1 MKNYAFIAYRN
12 WAFNIFKKL
21 NKIKKNFIILTPNHN
36 FKNYK
41 NIIYIDPKDNKKN
54 FQILKK
60 NKIDVVFFY
69 GWSWIISKEIIDNF
83 LCICLHPSK
92 LPEYRGGSPIQN
104 QIINN
109 VKDSAVTIFK
119 MNMKID
125 GGDIYQQKKLSLK
138 NTLKKI
144 FYRIENIGAKITNNF
159 LKDFEKNKIKFS
171 KQEKIGKIY
180 KRRSP
185 LESCIN
191 INKIKKKN
199 YEFFFNF
206 IRMLQDPYP
215 NPYFITAKK
224 IIYIYKIKKIHISQN
239 RYEKSL
245 DQMTI
250 KKGLYLKLKDGYAKI
265 LAGKEITNYDNIKK
279 KRNL

>member
-21 NKIKKNFIILTPNHN
+21 NKIKKNFLILTPNHN
-36 FKNYK
+36 FKYYK
-41 NIIYIDPKDNKKN
+41 NTIYIDPKDNKKN

-92 LPEYRGGSPIQN
+92 LPKYRGGSPIQN

-125 GGDIYQQKKLSLK
+125 GGDIYQQKSLSLK
-138 NTLKKI
+138 NSLKKI

-171 KQEKIGKIY
+171 KQKKIRKIY
-180 KRRSP
+180 KRRTP
-185 LESCIN
+185 LESCIDV
-191 INKIKKKN
+191 NKIKKKN
-199 YEFFFNF
+199 YKFFFNF

-239 RYEKSL
+239 RYKKSL

-265 LAGKEITNYDNIKK
+265 LAGKEIANYDNIKK